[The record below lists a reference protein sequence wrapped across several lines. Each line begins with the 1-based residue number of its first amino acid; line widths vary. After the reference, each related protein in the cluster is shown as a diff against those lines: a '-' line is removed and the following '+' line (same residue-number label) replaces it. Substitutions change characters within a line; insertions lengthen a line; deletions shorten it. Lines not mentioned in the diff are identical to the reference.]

1 MKKEDLL
8 ISIIIPYYKVYNETI
23 KLLETLIPQLNQTEI
38 LIIDDGCNE
47 TRLNNFIYQEKYKD
61 KWNNIHI
68 WHLFE
73 NSGGASVP
81 RNVGLDNAKG
91 RYICFVDADDMV
103 SDDYI
108 ETILEKT
115 KEDWDFCYISWQG
128 KSNKVIITDTA
139 PTWNCCVWN
148 SVYKIDLIGNKR
160 FDAKLKMAEDYD
172 FNRKVRNGKK
182 ATITKILYYYN
193 EDTPNSLTK
202 QGEMYNNKY

>member
-1 MKKEDLL
+1 MEILL
-8 ISIIIPYYKVYNETI
+8 SIIIPGYERYNYAE
-23 KLLETLIPQLNQTEI
+23 KLLKQLDKQMQDNVEVILVDDCSPIPYKFNYKWLK
-38 LIIDDGCNE
+38 II
-47 TRLNNFIYQEKYKD
+47 RLE
-61 KWNNIHI
+61 
-68 WHLFE
+68 E

-81 RNVGLDNAKG
+81 RNKGLDIAQG
-91 RYICFVDADDMV
+91 EYISFIDIDDLV

-128 KSNKVIITDTA
+128 KSNKVIIKDTA

-148 SVYKIDLIGNKR
+148 SVYKRDLIGDKR
-160 FDAKLKMAEDYD
+160 FDPKLKMAEDYD

-202 QGEMYNNKY
+202 QGEMYNSKY